1 MPTFDR
7 TPDRPED
14 FGFKISWFAA
24 KATDPAGVLDA
35 LQFKEATPANWASGL
50 AAAYWDGPSREFWAF
65 VSPPVSG
72 WVLVASSSLPYPTNE
87 THHDIGRRFDVLFS
101 RLMQRFDDVQFFG
114 SHRVADFVSWAHAL
128 DGKPVRVFG
137 FADEV
142 MANFGE
148 QTPEEAKL
156 GFVNLSGLSPSDALD
171 EIFRIAGNRTQSRRR
186 LSQPGYRGVRRERES
201 CKRAV
206 MHFMTKQMWLTWPRF
221 GASTPVGCQNRIIRP
236 IWVWQFACRRGTWPS
251 DDETCSPLPGWSALF
266 LRRRWRGLGVRL
278 GKRSEGQRDREGA
291 EPDGP

>member
-171 EIFRIAGNRTQSRRR
+171 EIFRIAGEQDAEQEALVATGLSRREARARVLQKGRHALHDETDVVDLAALWSIDPSR
-186 LSQPGYRGVRRERES
+186 LSEQDHP
-201 CKRAV
+201 
-206 MHFMTKQMWLTWPRF
+206 P
-221 GASTPVGCQNRIIRP
+221 
-236 IWVWQFACRRGTWPS
+236 
-251 DDETCSPLPGWSALF
+251 
-266 LRRRWRGLGVRL
+266 GLGLAVRL
-278 GKRSEGQRDREGA
+278 PEEDVAR
-291 EPDGP
+291 